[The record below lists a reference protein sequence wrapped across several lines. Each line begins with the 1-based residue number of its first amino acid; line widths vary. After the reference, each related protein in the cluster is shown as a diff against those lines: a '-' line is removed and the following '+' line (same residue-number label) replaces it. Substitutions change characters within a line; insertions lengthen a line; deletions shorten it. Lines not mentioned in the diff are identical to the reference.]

1 MARAMLRWVGIAM
14 KDLLFILITLAFF
27 VVAWRYARSLEKL

>member
-1 MARAMLRWVGIAM
+1 MLSCLGIAM
-14 KDLLFILITLAFF
+14 KDLLFILIISAFF